1 MRYRPIALASVTTL
15 LLSIGV
21 RSASAEWQIKPFAGA
36 TYGGD
41 STFLFVGPSLLEPNP
56 NHPHLAYGVSGLVL
70 GEIFGVEVDFGHTP
84 GFFQS
89 TNSLPVKVVDSGVY
103 TFTGNF
109 VVAMPRHLTQYTL
122 RPYLVGGAGL
132 MHIAY
137 ETDGSV
143 IQVSERLQA
152 MDLGAGVTGFV
163 TRRIGLSWD
172 VRYFRSING
181 TIQNGVSI
189 ASEHLSFWRATMA
202 VAIRI

>member
-1 MRYRPIALASVTTL
+1 MRSRPFALASATTL
-15 LLSIGV
+15 LLSLGA
-21 RSASAEWQIKPFAGA
+21 RPASAEWQIKPFAGA

-41 STFLFVGPSLLEPNP
+41 STFLLVGPNVLEPNP

-84 GFFQS
+84 RFFQS

-103 TFTGNF
+103 TLTGNI

-137 ETDGSV
+137 ETDGNV
-143 IQVSERLQA
+143 IQVSERLQT

-163 TRRIGLSWD
+163 TRRVGVSWD

-189 ASEHLSFWRATMA
+189 ESERLSFWRASMA